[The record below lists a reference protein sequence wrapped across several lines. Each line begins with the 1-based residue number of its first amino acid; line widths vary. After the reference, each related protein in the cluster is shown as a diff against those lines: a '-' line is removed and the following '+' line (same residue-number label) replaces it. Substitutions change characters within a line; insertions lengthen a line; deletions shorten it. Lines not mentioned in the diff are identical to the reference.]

1 MPKSRF
7 AIQPIPKAVPTFYR
21 KVIEEKQRQV
31 QEETCKINQLIV
43 CLRYALDAN
52 NYKRA
57 DEIKSQLATH
67 FNQREAYQDR
77 IDLHMTRQ

>member
-7 AIQPIPKAVPTFYR
+7 AIQPIPKTVPTFYR

-31 QEETCKINQLIV
+31 QEVSSQIYQQIV
-43 CLRYALDAN
+43 CLRYALEADNQA
-52 NYKRA
+52 RV
-57 DEIKSQLATH
+57 DEIKTQLLQL
-67 FNQREAYQDR
+67 NRQRDAYQAR